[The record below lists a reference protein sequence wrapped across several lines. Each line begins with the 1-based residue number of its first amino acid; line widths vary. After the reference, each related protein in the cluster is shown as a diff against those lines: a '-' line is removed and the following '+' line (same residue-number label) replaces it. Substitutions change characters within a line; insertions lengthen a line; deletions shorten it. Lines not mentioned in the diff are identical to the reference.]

1 VRPFPTQGRLPTIG
15 RVRGKGAGCGWY
27 NQHMAILRA
36 DALEFISR
44 SAEQTRRLGMRLG
57 AWLQPGDV
65 LALEGDLGG
74 GKTTFVQGLAAGW
87 GTTARVSSPTFV
99 LVNVYQRDDGAS
111 LYHMDAYR
119 LSGPQ
124 EAWDLDIAAMWEEG
138 PLVVEWAD
146 IIAEALPAER
156 VTIRFK
162 WLTETQRVLTFHPE
176 GQRPR
181 DLIRRLRAAI
191 VRGV

>member
-1 VRPFPTQGRLPTIG
+1 MV
-15 RVRGKGAGCGWY
+15 V
-27 NQHMAILRA
+27 LRD

-74 GKTTFVQGLAAGW
+74 GKTTFVQGLVAGW
-87 GTTARVSSPTFV
+87 GAAARVASPTFV
-99 LVNVYQRDDGAS
+99 LVNVYTRGDGARF
-111 LYHMDAYR
+111 YHMDAYR
-119 LSGPQ
+119 LSGPE
-124 EAWDLDIAAMWEEG
+124 EAWDLDVAAMWEEG
-138 PLVVEWAD
+138 PLVVEWAE
-146 IIAEALPAER
+146 IIADALPQARLTVRFAWLAE
-156 VTIRFK
+156 F
-162 WLTETQRVLTFHPE
+162 QRSLTFHPE

-181 DLIRRLRAAI
+181 ALVKRLRAAI